1 MCNVGLPKL
10 SSIQWKKKLFYL
22 LYKLIFTSLWFLLS
36 IINSGIPSLMIP
48 LESFW
53 PNYSSHTLHS
63 GIFPVYMNPYYL

>member
-10 SSIQWKKKLFYL
+10 SSIQWKKIFYL
-22 LYKLIFTSLWFLLS
+22 LYKLIFMSLRFPLS

-63 GIFPVYMNPYYL
+63 GIFPVDMNPYYL